1 MKKVFPMKKMFSVI
15 GMVVGLAFII
25 VGILA
30 TTGALGYVKSNHSYA
45 PYTYDSGYAQFGS
58 DYYSYSNNNAAEAAS
73 AARSVADNIEDA
85 ADFLMHFFGLSSMLF
100 GLMVICAFGIVFASC
115 LNEAKT
121 IPANVSSDSFKKE
134 FVPEEVAA
142 E

>member
-1 MKKVFPMKKMFSVI
+1 MKKMFPMKKVFSII
-15 GMVVGLAFII
+15 GMAVGFVFII

-30 TTGALGYVKSNHSYA
+30 ITGALGYVKHNVGYA

-73 AARSVADNIEDA
+73 AARSVAYSMEDIG
-85 ADFLMHFFGLSSMLF
+85 DFLTHFFGLSSMLF

-121 IPANVSSDSFKKE
+121 IPANVSNDSFKKE